1 MSPLSELEA
10 RMERQQRAS
19 LGRRWPSWRSRPRPY
34 SQGEQVLSPL
44 SSPIHGSVDKY
55 KTELCKRWLE
65 MGQCSR
71 GSACT
76 FAHGRAELRRADAP
90 VSKRRTIPCKNF
102 WKHGYCRYGSRC
114 AFIHRRPDPAS
125 MTDPGWHRKSD
136 TASDV
141 DDELPLGWDMP
152 DPVSAPELELQ
163 RMHPKYK
170 TSKCRADFDP
180 DDVCVYGSA
189 CRYIHR
195 GDDLQAIEQ
204 WKKQR
209 TRVRSE
215 HDDVVKEWSESP
227 TILDKPKGAVVTMVQ
242 ITTHN
247 KFEND
252 DDGLIAKMIAKM
264 SASLKRR
271 DPKMG
276 HFAADRNNRERSR
289 ACSDR
294 PRLAAFRAI
303 YPGSFGRGV

>member
-10 RMERQQRAS
+10 RMKKQQRAS
-19 LGRRWPSWRSRPRPY
+19 LGRRWPSWRDRH
-34 SQGEQVLSPL
+34 PL
-44 SSPIHGSVDKY
+44 SSGRSIPCTSPPSPSGHGVCVDKY
-55 KTELCKRWLE
+55 KTELCRRWLE

-71 GSACT
+71 GPACT

-102 WKHGYCRYGSRC
+102 WKHGYCHYGSRC
-114 AFIHRRPDPAS
+114 AFIHRHPDPAS
-125 MTDPGWHRKSD
+125 TADPGCERHRESN
-136 TASDV
+136 TASTS
-141 DDELPLGWDMP
+141 DDELPVGWDMP
-152 DPVSAPELELQ
+152 DPVSAPELERQ

-204 WKKQR
+204 WKEKR
-209 TRVRSE
+209 TLAHGIMEERS
-215 HDDVVKEWSESP
+215 KSP
-227 TILDKPKGAVVTMVQ
+227 TVSDKPKGDAAAMIQ
-242 ITTHN
+242 ITIQN
-247 KFEND
+247 KTESD
-252 DDGLIAKMIAKM
+252 DDGLMAMMDAL
-264 SASLKRR
+264 SKRCVPER
-271 DPKMG
+271 G
-276 HFAADRNNRERSR
+276 HFAADRNNWERSR